1 MSEYNLD
8 IPFKFQYYAHYLDN
22 DGRMN
27 IKWKLLLNHFFPF
40 LLLNFSFSFR
50 FISSW
55 SSCMHFCCVC
65 SRLVKLPRRYKTTA
79 EKNGWFHNENF
90 YVEMRGILLVL
101 DQTLFYRVEPL
112 VMLMW
117 VFILYAGGNVTM
129 MMVNIK
135 QLRMYIPSNE
145 SKNILTQNTE
155 QNR

>member
-1 MSEYNLD
+1 
-8 IPFKFQYYAHYLDN
+8 
-22 DGRMN
+22 
-27 IKWKLLLNHFFPF
+27 
-40 LLLNFSFSFR
+40 
-50 FISSW
+50 
-55 SSCMHFCCVC
+55 
-65 SRLVKLPRRYKTTA
+65 
-79 EKNGWFHNENF
+79 
-90 YVEMRGILLVL
+90 MRGILLVL

-145 SKNILTQNTE
+145 SKNILTQYTE